1 MEQQPCPMPSREMP
15 RDFLKF
21 FRILGFGQGVRA
33 ANSLTGS
40 QSLGR
45 PEGSYPVRRRG
56 LTRSQTVRRPL
67 TRPTTNR
74 TSAITNST

>member
-1 MEQQPCPMPSREMP
+1 MEQQPCPIPSPEIWP
-15 RDFLKF
+15 DFLSF
-21 FRILGFGQGVRA
+21 FSIFGFGQGVRA
-33 ANSLTGS
+33 ANPLTGS

-45 PEGSYPVRRRG
+45 PEGSYPVRRHG